1 MAVKDQE
8 MNIDRYGDIAAS
20 PTHTLDLQAT
30 PRYPNC
36 LECYNGKCKIW
47 NHFITSPSPKNAGS
61 SLQFQTALK
70 IHESIRNSASNL
82 YWWSVKDPWHDVF
95 EAGGSTSK
103 KSKLGW

>member
-36 LECYNGKCKIW
+36 LECYNGKCKI
-47 NHFITSPSPKNAGS
+47 
-61 SLQFQTALK
+61 
-70 IHESIRNSASNL
+70 
-82 YWWSVKDPWHDVF
+82 
-95 EAGGSTSK
+95 
-103 KSKLGW
+103 

>member
-47 NHFITSPSPKNAGS
+47 NHFITKDVPIEDSELLSFVKNPFAAVNQK
-61 SLQFQTALK
+61 LRYYQ
-70 IHESIRNSASNL
+70 
-82 YWWSVKDPWHDVF
+82 SVYFVY
-95 EAGGSTSK
+95 
-103 KSKLGW
+103 

>member
-1 MAVKDQE
+1 LAPNNYL
-8 MNIDRYGDIAAS
+8 NIIKEIIIS
-20 PTHTLDLQAT
+20 KT
-30 PRYPNC
+30 N
-36 LECYNGKCKIW
+36 
-47 NHFITSPSPKNAGS
+47 TSPSPKNAGS

-103 KSKLGW
+103 KSKLG